1 MSIHIL
7 GIRHH
12 GPGSA
17 RNVRSMIEKIDP
29 DIILVEGPPE
39 GEALLQW
46 IIHNEMK
53 PPVAILAYRPDEPNQ
68 ASFYPFAEF
77 SPEWQALHYAVHN
90 NIPVKFMDLP
100 LSHSFA
106 LEKEEAGKKQEEKK
120 LTEDE
125 KQAERDPLLFLARA
139 AGYDDSELW
148 WEHMFEQR
156 MNDEACFEAVM
167 EAMSA
172 LRTTL
177 PERKKRHEELR
188 EAWMRKVIRAAEK
201 EQYKRIAVICGAWH
215 GPSLLDM
222 PKQKEDEELLK
233 KLPKVKV
240 ETTWI
245 PWTYNRLTFASGY
258 GAGILSPGWYHHLWE
273 HPTDD
278 GTRWM
283 SQVAHLLRGKGMD
296 TSTAH
301 VIEGVRLAE
310 MLATLRERPRAGLHE
325 LTEATQSV
333 LCNGEDTQLQLIHRE
348 LIVSNRLGR
357 VPHDAPKV
365 PLQLDLEK
373 LQKKLRLPP
382 LPDPKEYQLD
392 LREANDLARS
402 ILLHR
407 LSLLGIEWGVAGTIS
422 GKGTFKELWTLTWQP
437 ELTIRVIEMG
447 AWGNTVEEAA
457 SKYVISTATEIST
470 LPSLAK
476 MLQKTIPA
484 ELPGAAEKLMERLD
498 HLAAVSSDILQLME
512 ALPSLAYVSRY
523 GNVRKT
529 DLAFLNNI
537 VKGLMIRISIAL
549 PVACQS
555 LDEEAASG
563 MVDHLSEVNGAMQLL
578 KDKEMQEH
586 WTSAMNKLSNGNNIV
601 AGYAT
606 RLLYDQKAI
615 SDEEIEK
622 RFSVALSAGNEP
634 SHTAAWV
641 EGFLR
646 GSGMILLLDSALW
659 SLLDKWVGSLNH
671 ETFMQ
676 LLPLM
681 RRTFA
686 HFTPAERRKMGEKA
700 KGMTGAAHSTGTSD
714 DENFDHDRA
723 KKALTVIEQLLGMS

>member
-17 RNVRSMIEKIDP
+17 RNVRSMIEKIGP
-29 DIILVEGPPE
+29 DIILVEGPTE

-77 SPEWQALHYAVHN
+77 SPEWQALHYAVYN

-106 LEKEEAGKKQEEKK
+106 LEKEEISKEKKEK

-125 KQAERDPLLFLARA
+125 KQIARDPLFFLAQA
-139 AGYDDSELW
+139 AGYDDSEIW

-156 MNDEACFEAVM
+156 MNDEACFDAVM
-167 EAMSA
+167 EAMNA

-177 PERKKRHEELR
+177 PSRDSRHEQLR

-201 EQYKRIAVICGAWH
+201 DQYKRIAVICGAWH
-215 GPSLLDM
+215 GPALLDM
-222 PKQKEDEELLK
+222 PKQKEDDELLK

-258 GAGILSPGWYHHLWE
+258 GAGILSPGWYHHLWD
-273 HPTDD
+273 HPADD

-283 SQVAHLLRGKGMD
+283 SKIAHLLRAKGMD

-310 MLATLRERPRAGLHE
+310 MLATLRERPHAGLHE

-348 LIVSNRLGR
+348 LIVSNRLGQ
-357 VPHDAPKV
+357 VPREAPKV

-373 LQKKLRLPP
+373 LQKKLRLPA
-382 LPDPKEYQLD
+382 LPDPKDYQLD

-407 LSLLGIEWGVAGTIS
+407 LTLLGIQWGETQAVS
-422 GKGTFKELWTLTWQP
+422 GKGTFKEHWTLTWQP

-457 SKYVISTATEIST
+457 TKYVINTATEINS
-470 LPSLAK
+470 LPAIAK
-476 MLQKTIPA
+476 LLQNTIPA
-484 ELPGAAEKLMERLD
+484 ELPAAAEKIMERIKN
-498 HLAAVSSDILQLME
+498 LAAVSSDIMQLME

-529 DLAFLNNI
+529 DLAFLVNI
-537 VKGLMIRISIAL
+537 VKGLMTRISIGL
-549 PVACQS
+549 PSACQS
-555 LDEEAASG
+555 LDEEAASD
-563 MVDHLSEVNGAMQLL
+563 MVDHLSKANEGVQLL
-578 KDKEMQEH
+578 QDKEMQDA
-586 WTSAMNKLSNGNNIV
+586 WISAMNKLSSGRNIV
-601 AGYAT
+601 AGYAA
-606 RLLYDQKAI
+606 RLLYDQKAL
-615 SDEEIEK
+615 SDEEIAR
-622 RFSVALSAGNEP
+622 RFSVALSTGNEP
-634 SHTAAWV
+634 AHTAAWV

-646 GSGMILLLDSALW
+646 GSGMILLLDSSLW
-659 SLLDKWVGSLNH
+659 SLLDNWIGTLSND
-671 ETFMQ
+671 TFVQ

-700 KGMTGAAHSTGTSD
+700 KGMTGAAMTVRTSAD
-714 DENFDHDRA
+714 DSFNHDRA
-723 KKALTVIEQLLGMS
+723 KKALPVISELLGMKN